1 MTKADETSTY
11 SKCGQSLGTV
21 PEILTPQESDFLLLT
36 LEVKGDPSIFKAGT
50 GKCVFQALCSGKWD
64 QLETDATDASESN
77 RQGVNPAATIY
88 PPHDFSGSNSL
99 KLLQTKN
106 LMSCSKSRAVP
117 TLYWVTSQL
126 PVTFFFFTSIKQS
139 KEDLKKKGG

>member
-64 QLETDATDASESN
+64 QLE
-77 RQGVNPAATIY
+77 RQMPLMPQNPI
-88 PPHDFSGSNSL
+88 GRVL
-99 KLLQTKN
+99 IQLQPFTHH
-106 LMSCSKSRAVP
+106 M
-117 TLYWVTSQL
+117 
-126 PVTFFFFTSIKQS
+126 TFLEEIP
-139 KEDLKKKGG
+139 